1 LSRNILMY
9 LQGIGFVFGGVLF
22 WLIYFDLKDRY
33 QREPRRLLIIAFIL
47 GNLAAIL
54 ALGFYTFAEK
64 IGLPAFPSHN
74 IYEIVL
80 YCFLLVGPIEEG
92 SKFLIARSLV
102 FRWKHFDEPIDG
114 MVYAACIAIGFASL
128 ENILY
133 LPQLDWIQQ
142 LARVITSPLTHSL
155 FAIVWGFGV
164 SKAFFGERR
173 RIGRILW
180 QGGTLLL
187 SMFLHGL
194 YDFFLFAY
202 RATYLA
208 SVVVLVLW
216 IFLIVYARRLI
227 RTQKSQIAHNNI

>member
-1 LSRNILMY
+1 MSRNILIY
-9 LQGIGFVFGGVLF
+9 LQGVGFIFGGVLF

-33 QREPRRLLIIAFIL
+33 QPEPRRLLIMAFVL
-47 GNLAAIL
+47 G
-54 ALGFYTFAEK
+54 TFAAVLAIGLYTLAERV
-64 IGLPAFPSHN
+64 GLPAFPGLSTGN
-74 IYEIVL
+74 ILY

-92 SKFLIARSLV
+92 SKFFIARSFV

-114 MVYAACIAIGFASL
+114 MVYAACIAIGFASF

-180 QGGTLLL
+180 QTGTLLL

-194 YDFFLFAY
+194 YNFFLFAY
-202 RATYLA
+202 GATLLA
-208 SVVVLVLW
+208 SVVVLILW

-227 RTQKSQIAHNNI
+227 RSAKYQITQ

>member
-1 LSRNILMY
+1 LSRNILLY
-9 LQGIGFVFGGVLF
+9 LQGVGFVFGGALF

-33 QREPRRLLIIAFIL
+33 QREPRRLLIMAFIL

-64 IGLPAFPSHN
+64 IGLPAFPSRN
-74 IYEIVL
+74 INEIIL

-92 SKFLIARSLV
+92 SKFFIARSFV

-114 MVYAACIAIGFASL
+114 MVYAACVAIGFAGL

-133 LPQLDWIQQ
+133 LPQLDLIQQ

-155 FAIVWGFGV
+155 FAAVWGFGV

-180 QGGTLLL
+180 QTATLLL

-202 RATYLA
+202 GATYLA
-208 SVVVLVLW
+208 SVIVLVLW
-216 IFLIVYARRLI
+216 VFLIIYARRLLQA
-227 RTQKSQIAHNNI
+227 QKSKINQE